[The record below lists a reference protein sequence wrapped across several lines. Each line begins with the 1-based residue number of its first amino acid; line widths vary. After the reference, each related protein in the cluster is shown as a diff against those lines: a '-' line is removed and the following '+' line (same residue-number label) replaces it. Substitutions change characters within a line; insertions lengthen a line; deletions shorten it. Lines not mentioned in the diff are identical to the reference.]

1 MSIKN
6 KILVLVIFSLLIT
19 TLLVSGLQ
27 LYTIYQSEE
36 QTAKSNLQSQT
47 FLITHE
53 INTWFVTFRQA
64 GQALAKQPVLVT
76 GDFAERQM
84 QLKVLYENMPGILA
98 LNVADR
104 NGRIMN
110 TYPYNAATI
119 GLNMAERPYFEK
131 AIETKDSVVSDIV
144 IGKATGKPAVVI
156 AQPITNSKGD
166 IVGVLAQSLDV
177 SFLQNLIGGLNMAH
191 NGVAAAMTSDG
202 MIIALAGEKWNEDEK
217 TAPDSIIALIK
228 DNIHGIVSYAD
239 SYGKSMFASLNIAD
253 STGWY
258 VAMAV
263 SKDNLMEGFYSGAR
277 KSALVLLVSIVGI
290 ILISGYLVSRLFA
303 PLRGITQEITRLG
316 EGDLTLMIHYNARDE
331 LRKLTEAINQIVY
344 NLGNIVS
351 AVRKNTQS
359 IFLSSEGL
367 SASTSEAC
375 QAVSQIALTSGE
387 IADNAEKVG
396 HMVQTATERAVQM
409 NDLTRSVR
417 EKMHALTDSTHAIE
431 NAAQKGHAAID
442 NVTVV
447 IQGIAGTAQKE
458 TGLVNEL
465 NFKSQQ
471 VRKMVEMINT
481 ISGQTNLLA
490 LNAAIEAARAGEH
503 GKGFAVVAEEV
514 RKLARESSLAS
525 EKIESIIRDMLIDIQ
540 NVVTS
545 SNATAVS
552 VEEGTAIIGEVNVK
566 FNDIMDH
573 IDNALDKAS
582 CVIEFAEQQA
592 QAANQLKDAVQSVK
606 DVTSSAIVSTETT
619 AAGAQQLNASMQ
631 EIAASAQFLVV
642 IAGELQSAVSKFKV
656 K

>member
-27 LYTIYQSEE
+27 LYTIYQSVE
-36 QTAKSNLQSQT
+36 QTAKTNLQSQA

-53 INTWFVTFRQA
+53 INTWFVAFRQA
-64 GQALAKQPVLVT
+64 GQTLAKQPALVA
-76 GDFAERQM
+76 GDFTEHQM
-84 QLKVLYENMPGILA
+84 QLKVLYDNMPGILA

-104 NGRIMN
+104 NGRIIN

-131 AIETKDSVVSDIV
+131 VMATKDSVVSDVV
-144 IGKATGKPAVVI
+144 IGKTTGKPAVVI
-156 AQPITNSKGD
+156 AHPITNSNGD

-177 SFLQNLIGGLNMAH
+177 SFLQNIIGGLKMAH

-202 MIIALAGEKWNEDEK
+202 MIIALAGEKWNQDEK

-228 DNIHGIVSYAD
+228 DNIQGIVSYVD
-239 SYGKSMFASLNIAD
+239 FYGKSMFASLNRAD
-253 STGWY
+253 GTGWY
-258 VAMAV
+258 VAIAV
-263 SKDNLMEGFYSGAR
+263 SKDTLMEGFYSGAK
-277 KSALVLLVSIVGI
+277 KSALMLLVSVVLI

-303 PLRGITQEITRLG
+303 PLLGITQEISRLG
-316 EGDLTLMIHYNARDE
+316 EGDLTLIIHHNARDE
-331 LRKLTEAINQIVY
+331 LRKLTEAINQIIY
-344 NLGNIVS
+344 SLGNIVS

-367 SASTSEAC
+367 SAATSEAC
-375 QAVSQIALTSGE
+375 QAVSQVALTSGQ
-387 IADNAEKVG
+387 IANNAEKIG
-396 HMVQTATERAVQM
+396 HMVQAATERTVQM

-417 EKMHALTDSTHAIE
+417 EKMHALTDSTHAIGST
-431 NAAQKGHAAID
+431 AKKGHKAIN

-447 IQGIAGTAQKE
+447 IQGIADTAQKE
-458 TGLVNEL
+458 ACLVNEL
-465 NFKSQQ
+465 NLKSQQ

-514 RKLARESSLAS
+514 RKLAGESSLTS
-525 EKIESIIRDMLIDIQ
+525 EKIESIVHDMLIDIQ

-545 SNATAVS
+545 SNATAAS
-552 VEEGTAIIGEVNVK
+552 VGEGVAIIGEVNAK
-566 FNDIMDH
+566 FDDIMDH

-582 CVIEFAEQQA
+582 CVIEFTEQQA
-592 QAANQLKDAVQSVK
+592 QAANQLKDAVQSVE
-606 DVTSSAIVSTETT
+606 DVTSSAIISTETT

-631 EIAASAQFLVV
+631 EIAASAQSLVA

-656 K
+656 D